1 MVTEPRAGWPTR
13 TEGAPPVWLDA
24 SFSDLLQRHPALAAM
39 RRYLP
44 PSPAAEFPGRD
55 GLETL
60 PSSYADRGYGAL
72 FYALVRALMPKSCVE
87 IGLFRGYSLLM
98 AAAGLRDNGAG
109 AITGYDLFEDY
120 PYRHAQRAQVAQQIV
135 DSGLAAWATLRQADV
150 HAVHEHWSAVDYLH
164 VDVSNTGETYRAVFE
179 HWAPKVSQVILLE
192 GGSRE
197 RDNVDWMLQ
206 YGKPA
211 IVPALAG
218 LRRDYPEWSI
228 SVLEPF
234 PSLTVA
240 LKTPAAA
247 GRAAS

>member
-1 MVTEPRAGWPTR
+1 MVTELRAGWPDR
-13 TEGAPPVWLDA
+13 SAGSPPVWMDP
-24 SFSDLLQRHPALAAM
+24 SFSDLLHQHPVLGPI

-44 PSPAAEFPGRD
+44 PSSSSEFAGRD
-55 GLETL
+55 ELETL
-60 PSSYADRGYGAL
+60 PSSYADRGYGRL

-87 IGLFRGYSLLM
+87 IGIFRGYSLLM
-98 AAAGLRDNGAG
+98 AAAALRDNGAG

-120 PYRHAQRAQVAQQIV
+120 PYRHAHQPQVARQIL
-135 DSGLAAWATLRQADV
+135 DSGLAAWATLQQADARV
-150 HAVHEHWSAVDYLH
+150 VHEQWDAVDYLH
-164 VDVSNTGETYRAVFE
+164 VDVSNTGDTYRQVFE
-179 HWAPKVSQVILLE
+179 HWAPRARQVILLE

-211 IVPALAG
+211 IGPALAE
-218 LRRDYPEWSI
+218 LRRDYRGWSI

-240 LKTPAAA
+240 LKAAPAGGAA
-247 GRAAS
+247 P

>member
-13 TEGAPPVWLDA
+13 TAGASPVWLDA

-39 RRYLP
+39 RRHLP
-44 PSPAAEFPGRD
+44 PSPAAAFAGRD

-60 PSSYADRGYGAL
+60 PSSYADRGYGSL
-72 FYALVRALMPKSCVE
+72 FYALVRALTPRSSVE
-87 IGLFRGYSLLM
+87 IGIFRGYSLLM
-98 AAAGLRDNGAG
+98 AAAALRDNGAG

-120 PYRHAQRAQVAQQIV
+120 PYRHAPRSQVAQQIL
-135 DSGLAAWATLRQADV
+135 DSGLADWATLQQADARV
-150 HAVHEHWSAVDYLH
+150 VHEQWDAVDYLH
-164 VDVSNTGETYRAVFE
+164 VDVSNTGDTYRQVFQ
-179 HWAPKVSQVILLE
+179 HWAPRVSQVILLE

-206 YGKPA
+206 HGKPA
-211 IVPALAG
+211 IVPALAD
-218 LRRDYPEWSI
+218 LRRDYPGWSI

-240 LKTPAAA
+240 LKMPTAD
-247 GRAAS
+247 RATS

>member
-1 MVTEPRAGWPTR
+1 MVTESRAGWPAR
-13 TEGAPPVWLDA
+13 RAGAPPVWRDP
-24 SFSDLLQRHPALAAM
+24 SFSDLVQRHPALGAM

-44 PSPAAEFPGRD
+44 PSSASVFAGRD
-55 GLETL
+55 DLETL
-60 PSSYADRGYGAL
+60 PSSYADRGYGLL

-98 AAAGLRDNGAG
+98 AAAALRDNGAG

-120 PYRHAQRAQVAQQIV
+120 PYRHAPRPQVAQQIV

-150 HAVHEHWSAVDYLH
+150 HVVHEHWDAVDYLH
-164 VDVSNTGETYRAVFE
+164 VDVSNTGDTYREVFA
-179 HWAPKVSQVILLE
+179 HWAPRVSQVILLE

-197 RDNVDWMLQ
+197 RDNVDWMMQ

-211 IVPALAG
+211 IVPALAD
-218 LRRDYPEWSI
+218 LRRDYPGWSI

-240 LKTPAAA
+240 LKTAPLA
-247 GRAAS
+247 GPDAS